1 MTHDEDRAATAA
13 AWELEIERFAAGE
26 LGRNDE
32 ARFLARCE
40 SEPAHWR
47 TVALACAEHRR
58 LGRLLQ
64 SQRTHGVPASA
75 AMPMTG
81 SALRMPQRLLALAAA
96 VALLVAGSGIGYRL
110 GLAER
115 SAPQPVEIA
124 AAGPQP
130 PLDPAIAEQLATFTR
145 PLLPEAAAAVLRE
158 AGIDVREEPVVY
170 VVDGS
175 NGERWAVPETQLELR
190 LAKNN
195 TQHP

>member
-26 LGRNDE
+26 LGHTDE

-40 SEPAHWR
+40 SEPEHWR

-64 SQRTHGVPASA
+64 SQRTPGVPAA
-75 AMPMTG
+75 VAMPMTA
-81 SALRMPQRLLALAAA
+81 SILRMPQRLLALAAA
-96 VALLVAGSGIGYRL
+96 VALLVTGSGIGYRL
-110 GLAER
+110 GLAGS
-115 SAPQPVEIA
+115 SAPQPVELA
-124 AAGPQP
+124 AAGPP

-175 NGERWAVPETQLELR
+175 NGERWAVPETLLELR
-190 LAKNN
+190 LAKD
-195 TQHP
+195 HVRRP